1 MLSFAS
7 GIAAGRWFASV
18 TAPVSDLRIV
28 LPPNIRLVGDDATR
42 VGDATLEPGLRAR
55 GGEDGK
61 AVFTAT
67 SRERVGDAG
76 GLSEYDACRRL
87 GEGDEGVEPVPDSA
101 DRERECMG
109 MLEESPTGLGAMLT
123 TLRMG
128 VTGDAARATPM
139 EDVDGV
145 RLVMTVLLGVEG
157 ESGLDDDVDGE
168 NGL

>member
-1 MLSFAS
+1 
-7 GIAAGRWFASV
+7 
-18 TAPVSDLRIV
+18 
-28 LPPNIRLVGDDATR
+28 
-42 VGDATLEPGLRAR
+42 
-55 GGEDGK
+55 
-61 AVFTAT
+61 
-67 SRERVGDAG
+67 
-76 GLSEYDACRRL
+76 
-87 GEGDEGVEPVPDSA
+87 
-101 DRERECMG
+101 MG